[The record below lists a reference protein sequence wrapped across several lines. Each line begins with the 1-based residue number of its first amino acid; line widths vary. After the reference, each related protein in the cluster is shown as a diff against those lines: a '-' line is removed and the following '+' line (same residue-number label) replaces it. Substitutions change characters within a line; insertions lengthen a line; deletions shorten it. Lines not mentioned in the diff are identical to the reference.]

1 MTLRKSIVIASVAAI
16 VAAAPAFAGEQSGVA
31 VRYGDLNLARHAGA
45 EVLVGRLWQAA
56 KQVCGTQHFPSDL
69 HTQAV
74 VQACAQA
81 SLGRAVADVGKP
93 VVSDVYRQR
102 FGKPLNLAGN

>member
-1 MTLRKSIVIASVAAI
+1 MTLRKSLAITTVTAIAV
-16 VAAAPAFAGEQSGVA
+16 AAPAFAGETGGVA
-31 VRYGDLNLARHAGA
+31 VRYDDLNLARHAGA

-56 KQVCGTQHFPSDL
+56 KQVCGAQHFPSDL

-74 VQACAQA
+74 VQSCAQV
-81 SLGRAVADVGKP
+81 SLSRAVADVGQP
-93 VVSDVYRQR
+93 VVSEVYRQR